1 MKVKETLEEGGAEV
15 ELAESGKEGTSL
27 AKQLRPD
34 VIILDVVLEDCDGIE
49 LCQGWQSDS
58 DLKHTPVLLMSG
70 ERAGQDDRVEGLR
83 SGAMGYLV
91 KPFADQELL
100 AQVNMLY
107 HLGKTQKQLRQR
119 ARDLARSNDDLEQ
132 FAFVIS
138 NDLMEPIRMV
148 SSYTKLLKERYGNSL
163 DEEADTFINYAA
175 DGALRMQKLIQDL
188 LEYSRFKHRPH
199 NPVKVKMGDAVKKA
213 LVKLKGAIRKSKAKV
228 ELDSLP
234 TVKADPG
241 ELTELIQNLIS
252 NAINFRTE
260 SDPQIVI
267 KAERL
272 DSEWQISVTDNGLG
286 VEPVNKE
293 RIFAVFQRIHTREEH
308 SGSGVGLA
316 VCKRIVERHGGRIW
330 VESEHGKGSTFFFTL
345 PHEKIPVGVE
355 A

>member
-1 MKVKETLEEGGAEV
+1 
-15 ELAESGKEGTSL
+15 
-27 AKQLRPD
+27 
-34 VIILDVVLEDCDGIE
+34 
-49 LCQGWQSDS
+49 
-58 DLKHTPVLLMSG
+58 
-70 ERAGQDDRVEGLR
+70 
-83 SGAMGYLV
+83 
-91 KPFADQELL
+91 
-100 AQVNMLY
+100 
-107 HLGKTQKQLRQR
+107 
-119 ARDLARSNDDLEQ
+119 
-132 FAFVIS
+132 
-138 NDLMEPIRMV
+138 
-148 SSYTKLLKERYGNSL
+148 
-163 DEEADTFINYAA
+163 
-175 DGALRMQKLIQDL
+175 
-188 LEYSRFKHRPH
+188 
-199 NPVKVKMGDAVKKA
+199 
-213 LVKLKGAIRKSKAKV
+213 V

-345 PHEKIPVGVE
+345 PHEKIPVGVK